1 MMGALIAERPP
12 AATHDMEQA
21 LPLPVHAAR
30 PLPHPMA
37 AIAVVFAGGASSAA
51 PLALA
56 PAQSL
61 AARLNADLV
70 LIQVQ
75 SSDTDAGVDL
85 LSRAVRLARCKGLA
99 AQGRLVTVPAA
110 TPEKIAQAVLA
121 AVRETAAGLLV
132 IASAEAYAGV
142 ERDDSRSGP
151 GRVVE
156 AVVRLSP
163 IPVLLVPPGYG
174 AREGDG
180 ALRWIGWEDKT
191 LAAARAGETLAP
203 LRLVVALD
211 GSPAATASLPLVSA
225 WMRALGAEVS
235 LVRVALR
242 GAVLYGAPPSGTGR
256 MSGVEAALAF
266 VTRAA
271 LWLQGDGVAADAI
284 RTAVRIGPVPDE
296 LLAQAGREQA
306 SILVLAQHPGSG
318 STSALADS
326 VTAQVLRRA
335 ALPVLLVPTT

>member
-1 MMGALIAERPP
+1 
-12 AATHDMEQA
+12 
-21 LPLPVHAAR
+21 
-30 PLPHPMA
+30 
-37 AIAVVFAGGASSAA
+37 VVFAGGATGAA

-61 AARLNADLV
+61 AARLNAGLV

-75 SSDTDAGVDL
+75 SSATDAGEDL

-99 AQGRLVTVPAA
+99 AQGRSVTVPAA
-110 TPEKIAQAVLA
+110 TPEMAAQAVLA
-121 AVRETAAGLLV
+121 AVREATASLLV
-132 IASAEAYAGV
+132 IASVEAYAGV
-142 ERDDSRSGP
+142 DRDDSGHGP
-151 GRVVE
+151 GRVAE
-156 AVVRLSP
+156 SVVRLSP

-174 AREGDG
+174 ARDGDG

-191 LAAARAGETLAP
+191 LAAARAGATVAP

-225 WMRALGAEVS
+225 WMRAFGAEVS
-235 LVRVALR
+235 LVRVAPR
-242 GAVLYGAPPSGTGR
+242 GAVLSGAPPGATGR
-256 MSGVEAALAF
+256 MSGVEAALAS

-284 RTAVRIGPVPDE
+284 RTAVRIGPVADE

-306 SILVLAQHPGSG
+306 SILVLAQRPGSG
-318 STSALADS
+318 STSALHDG

-335 ALPVLLVPTT
+335 ALPVLLVPAT